1 MSLNPESTETFAGI
15 VSTSAE
21 FDAGPSK
28 LETVAD
34 SVQEA
39 LRGLQFGEITITVRN
54 GAVVQIERIAR
65 KRQFKSKP
73 SR

>member
-1 MSLNPESTETFAGI
+1 MSLNPEATETLAGI
-15 VSTSAE
+15 VSTGGE
-21 FDAGPSK
+21 FDVGPSK